1 VFYPHGCVYKKELSN
16 KYVQQKNNVRLADQS
31 NMLVFTASFNNGRRY
46 HAGNRK
52 LNNSDREIS
61 NKEGTQ
67 MELFAGNKD

>member
-1 VFYPHGCVYKKELSN
+1 MYKKELSN
-16 KYVQQKNNVRLADQS
+16 KYVQQKNKVRLADQS